1 MYEKFFREPL
11 DNYPISLGYHDCV
24 LNFPSHYH
32 PAFEAIF
39 VFDGSTRLI
48 TDIGTFNLSA
58 GDIALI
64 SSLVI
69 HGYSST
75 EKSETCTVVFANEAF
90 SEVEK
95 FIPVD
100 SKQQVVVLKN
110 IDCTLYDIIINQLNE
125 AAYYQGTRDT
135 QLCVNHS
142 KILLIHLLREAVKQL
157 NSNETTTLSHDAKIN
172 QTHKI
177 LMFIQ
182 AHYKEKISLNLIS
195 QNLHIDKFEV
205 SRIIND
211 NLGSSLSDLVNKY
224 RLLDVCRLLKT
235 TRLSMPII
243 ANQTGFASESCMY
256 RNFRKVFNVSPI
268 KYRKEKKNEI

>member
-1 MYEKFFREPL
+1 MYENFFLEPL
-11 DNYPISLGYHDCV
+11 NNYPISLGYHDCV

-48 TDIGTFNLSA
+48 TDTGTFDLSA
-58 GDIALI
+58 GDIALV

-75 EKSETCTVVFANEAF
+75 EKSETCTVLFENKAF
-90 SEVEK
+90 SDVEN
-95 FIPVD
+95 FIPVN
-100 SKQQVVVLKN
+100 SKQQVIVLKN
-110 IDCTLYDIIINQLNE
+110 IDSYLYDIILNQLNE
-125 AAYYQGTRDT
+125 AAYYQGTKDT
-135 QLCVNHS
+135 PLCVNHS

-157 NSNETTTLSHDAKIN
+157 NSNEATALGGDARIN
-172 QTHKI
+172 QTHRI

-182 AHYKEKISLNLIS
+182 EHYKEKISLDIIS

-205 SRIIND
+205 SRIINN
-211 NLGSSLSDLVNKY
+211 NLGTSISDLVNKY
-224 RLLDVCRLLKT
+224 RLLDVCCLLEN

-243 ANQTGFASESCMY
+243 ANQTGFTSESAMY
-256 RNFRKVFNVSPI
+256 RNFHKVFNISPI
-268 KYRKEKKNEI
+268 KYRKEKRS